1 MDFTEYLAQVLESD
15 EKLREEYEALE
26 QEYKLEDAMIGASN
40 KAKITK
46 YKLIDVFYKG
56 ADSDNGGIMGIY
68 NLGMK
73 HMWEYL
79 NDKKI
84 N

>member
-1 MDFTEYLAQVLESD
+1 MDFTEYLARVLESD
-15 EKLREEYEALE
+15 EKLRKEYEALE
-26 QEYKLEDAMIGASN
+26 SEYKLKDAMIGASN
-40 KAKITK
+40 KAGLKK
-46 YKLIDVFYKG
+46 DMLIDIFYKG
-56 ADSDNGGIMGIY
+56 ADSDSGGLIGVY